1 MNYTLEELCEKLK
14 ERVDPDF
21 LLDELNISTEEL
33 VDRFQ
38 DKIEQRFSRMVIL
51 VED

>member
-1 MNYTLEELCEKLK
+1 MITLEELCEKLK
-14 ERVDPDF
+14 ERVDPD
-21 LLDELNISTEEL
+21 LLVDELNLSTEEL

-38 DKIEQRFSRMVIL
+38 DRIEQRFSRLLKL